1 MAVTSLVSIPYP
13 LPHSETSRIYLNPLS
28 PPLARGIIYGW
39 PLTKLIK
46 SYVLFHHILCAL
58 RYICTPSILQF
69 FYLKRGENVSK
80 IKYTTKKI
88 SLTKSV
94 TRLIQKLIP
103 FNTETQTNK
112 IVKQACLKKKKN
124 IKLNIKPVY
133 RFHSIRIDR

>member
-1 MAVTSLVSIPYP
+1 MALNKTDKILRTFSPHFVCTP
-13 LPHSETSRIYLNPLS
+13 LYL
-28 PPLARGIIYGW
+28 
-39 PLTKLIK
+39 
-46 SYVLFHHILCAL
+46 H
-58 RYICTPSILQF
+58 PSILQF